1 MEEKKDYE
9 DIQLSNIWIKEHIF
23 DIISKINQYEMI
35 AKVGCSDL
43 NLLSQMN
50 MFEIEKEKLNG
61 LNLMEAK
68 IEILKSNGWF
78 NFSSSRRFHI
88 KILTKQ
94 SQEIEDLFEYRN
106 PDLLNE
112 MVFELTDNFY
122 WKLDLLHNLKDTLIE
137 GCAEAGWFMPKK
149 DEDLEEK
156 TSKDLEDEDGS

>member
-23 DIISKINQYEMI
+23 DIISKINQYEII

-43 NLLSQMN
+43 NFLSQMSI
-50 MFEIEKEKLNG
+50 FEIEKEKLNG
-61 LNLMEAK
+61 LKLMEAE
-68 IEILKSNGWF
+68 IENLKSNGWF
-78 NFSSSRRFHI
+78 KFSQSRRLHI
-88 KILTKQ
+88 KILLKQ
-94 SQEIEDLFEYRN
+94 SQRIEDLFEYIN

-122 WKLDLLHNLKDTLIE
+122 WKLDFLQSLKETLID